1 MTKGCPRFPIRDG
14 NAFLQELRV
23 SVDEYFAQ
31 SGISQKANFG
41 RVLGTACLLVLS
53 LVTYGLILSNRFSP
67 IVMLA
72 LTGLLGLGIA
82 GIGFTIGHDA
92 VHGAYSEHEKVN
104 RVLGWSF
111 DLVGGSSYLWRIT
124 HNVIHHTYTNI
135 HGADEDLS
143 VSPLLRLSPHAPRHW
158 FQRWQA
164 WYAIPLY
171 AMTTLF
177 WVFVKDYKYLA
188 QKDLGPYANCKH
200 SWKDLAGVA
209 IGKVIY
215 YGWSL
220 VIPFM
225 VVRLPWWQIAI
236 GILTAHAVA
245 GLALGIVFQLAH
257 VVQET
262 MHPEPDEQNA
272 MPQSWVVHELATT
285 ANFAPTN
292 SVLNW
297 YVGGLNFQVEHHLL
311 PKVCSVHYPALSPM
325 VRELAVKH
333 GLPYNIHA
341 TLGAAIRSH
350 LRALRTFGRMDPV
363 PIEVQSRAEAL
374 PRNEKAYWKPTSPQ

>member
-1 MTKGCPRFPIRDG
+1 VTRGCPTFPVRDG

-31 SGISQKANFG
+31 RGISQKANAGMVFKT
-41 RVLGTACLLVLS
+41 VCLLALTFVP
-53 LVTYGLILSNRFSP
+53 YGLILSNRFSP
-67 IVMLA
+67 MVMLG
-72 LTGLLGLGIA
+72 LSVLLGLGMA
-82 GIGFTIGHDA
+82 GIGFAIGHDA
-92 VHGAYSEHEKVN
+92 VHGAYSDNPKVN
-104 RVLGWSF
+104 KVIGWSF

-143 VSPLLRLSPHAPRHW
+143 VSPLLRLSPHAPRRW

-188 QKDLGPYANCKH
+188 QKDLGPYADRKH
-200 SWKDLAGVA
+200 ALKDLAGVA
-209 IGKVIY
+209 IGKVIF

-220 VIPFM
+220 AIPFM
-225 VVRLPWWQIAI
+225 VVKLPWWQIAI
-236 GILTAHAVA
+236 GMLTAHAAA
-245 GLALGIVFQLAH
+245 GIALGIVFQLAH
-257 VVQET
+257 VVEET

-272 MPQSWVVHELATT
+272 MLQSWVVHELATT

-292 SVLNW
+292 HVLNW
-297 YVGGLNFQVEHHLL
+297 YVGGLNFQVEHHLF
-311 PKVCSVHYPALSPM
+311 PKVCSVHYPALSQI
-325 VRELAVKH
+325 VRDLAAKH
-333 GLPYNIHA
+333 GLPYNSHA
-341 TLGAAIRSH
+341 TMRAATRSH
-350 LRALRTFGRMDPV
+350 LRTLRIFGRTAPV
-363 PIEVQSRAEAL
+363 PVAVPIRAAA
-374 PRNEKAYWKPTSPQ
+374 PRTER